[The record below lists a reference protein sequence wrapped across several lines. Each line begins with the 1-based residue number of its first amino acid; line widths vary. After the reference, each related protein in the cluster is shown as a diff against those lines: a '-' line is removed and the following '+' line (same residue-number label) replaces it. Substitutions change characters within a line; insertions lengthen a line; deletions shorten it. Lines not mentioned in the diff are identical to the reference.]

1 MPACASARNV
11 SGQAMTT
18 QTDIRMKKFF
28 LAILTISLLTN
39 CNNSQTK
46 SVDKSDRLELVPEPD
61 KELREE
67 YKKKQELNKSKCSFI
82 DPDTSV
88 VGIKIRNV
96 ESTLSILGKQT
107 KLEGDSTHVFYS
119 SDKKQKLGLTVHP
132 GDYYSQVSI
141 FNISYSDNSKQN
153 VRQIKSKEFATEKG
167 IKLGISK
174 REIIEKLGTC
184 YVAKDS
190 TKNGIV
196 LSYGLELPNDS
207 KTKLLTS
214 NNMPIYYATYRLKKD
229 KLENIEFG
237 FEYP

>member
-1 MPACASARNV
+1 M
-11 SGQAMTT
+11 
-18 QTDIRMKKFF
+18 
-28 LAILTISLLTN
+28 
-39 CNNSQTK
+39 
-46 SVDKSDRLELVPEPD
+46 ELVPEPD
-61 KELREE
+61 KELRKE
-67 YKKKQELNKSKCSFI
+67 YEKQQELNQSKCAFI

-96 ESTLSILGKQT
+96 ESTLNILGKQT

>member
-1 MPACASARNV
+1 
-11 SGQAMTT
+11 MTT
-18 QTDIRMKKFF
+18 QTDIKMKKLF

-67 YKKKQELNKSKCSFI
+67 YEKQQELNKSKCGFI

-96 ESTLSILGKQT
+96 ESTLNILGKQT
-107 KLEGDSTHVFYS
+107 KLEGDSTHIFYS

-132 GDYYSQVSI
+132 GDYYGQVVF
-141 FNISYSDNSKQN
+141 FNISYSGQLKAERPTNKF
-153 VRQIKSKEFATEKG
+153 KGFKTEKG

-174 REIIEKLGTC
+174 KEILEKLGTC
-184 YVAKDS
+184 YTARQGKR
-190 TKNGIV
+190 V
-196 LSYGLELPNDS
+196 L
-207 KTKLLTS
+207 
-214 NNMPIYYATYRLKKD
+214 R
-229 KLENIEFG
+229 
-237 FEYP
+237 